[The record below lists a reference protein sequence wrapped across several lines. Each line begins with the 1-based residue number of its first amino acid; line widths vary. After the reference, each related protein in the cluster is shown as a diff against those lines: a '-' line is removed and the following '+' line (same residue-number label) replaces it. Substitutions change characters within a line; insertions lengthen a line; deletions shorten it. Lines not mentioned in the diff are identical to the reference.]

1 MKNEG
6 QFRVQLSL
14 HVMSFDFVGVC
25 ENRKM
30 KTGTGKVGIEQ
41 VNPKAIDLISA
52 VKSLHSCQDL
62 SKLIGDSENS
72 ISELKFENGS
82 SIQIDFD
89 SLAKVPIHLL
99 ARILQSKLDEDL
111 LKYVLIGIRLLHNL
125 YDAAPRHHKLEQIM
139 SDDIPLL
146 SQLIELIF
154 YVLIVL
160 NYYTKEHQHLTPVTH
175 LHSTIAAS
183 TLLLFEKAI
192 SPHPVELANVLV
204 NHPKV
209 HLFMDAAFSV
219 VRTDIEVLRVEM
231 QSHSTDS
238 LSPTAEESIKH
249 LCVQCEASLKF
260 LHSLY
265 QQNSF
270 RDCLLKH
277 KELCREA
284 GFLWLVR
291 SVLDLDVT
299 VFRNAQFVV
308 GAVCRMKSKV
318 LAMLLY
324 LCEIESVSYLDEVA
338 RTPESLSLA
347 KSVVLEVLELLKK
360 LFSGYSKE
368 LRSCMGKDTPKGLL
382 QLNALRLADIFSDD
396 SNFRSY
402 VIAHITKVLTTL
414 FSLPHVEFLSTWCA
428 SDLQVWEED
437 ATLDYDPFL
446 ASGWVLNL
454 LSMSN
459 PLILTSS
466 EYAVISS
473 NMPRASYAH
482 QRTSLLVKVIANLH
496 CFNPDICND
505 EKDLFLNKF
514 FKCLQ
519 REVPDLSN
527 ESSSDLAAEKIASI
541 SRNLRS
547 LLSHAESLIPSYLN
561 EEDVQL
567 FREFMSQLEPLM
579 SMLELKVSD
588 IQEAHSINGCSPPL
602 SRKVSPNQYN
612 RTSDLQ
618 DEVQKA
624 LVLLK
629 SDQSNVGMD
638 IDQVD
643 DELREYKKKGKDNSG
658 KVEACGL
665 KEMEG
670 NAQNVESSGSDS
682 SSTREKNSLDQSNG
696 VQDQKTADIKFAE
709 KQQRKRKRNI
719 MNDKQTSIIERA
731 LLDIPDMHRNA
742 AALQSMADQLC
753 NLGSE
758 VTSSQ
763 LKNWLNNRKAK
774 LARVANSCGLTE
786 GYNAHNDNHGGSE
799 IKVLNDSSKNPGED
813 LSVPSAPQAGQEE
826 SGIIIP
832 RTGCNENPRNIVSE
846 LVDSTPVEGQY
857 VMVVDQKGTVI
868 GRGKVYQVHGIW
880 YGKNLKELGTCVV
893 DIVELKEA
901 THFRHSLLDKGLIA
915 ARV

>member
-1 MKNEG
+1 
-6 QFRVQLSL
+6 
-14 HVMSFDFVGVC
+14 
-25 ENRKM
+25 M
-30 KTGTGKVGIEQ
+30 KTGTGRVGTEE

-62 SKLIGDSENS
+62 SKLIRDSEDGM
-72 ISELKFENGS
+72 SELRFENVS
-82 SIQIDFD
+82 STQIDFEG
-89 SLAKVPIHLL
+89 LAKVPIHLL
-99 ARILQSKLDEDL
+99 ARLLQSKLDEDL

-125 YDAAPRHHKLEQIM
+125 YDAALRHPKLEQIM
-139 SDDIPLL
+139 SDDIPL

-160 NYYTKEHQHLTPVTH
+160 NYYTKTKEHHHLTPVTH

-183 TLLLFEKAI
+183 SLLLFEKVI
-192 SPHPVELANVLV
+192 SPHPVELANIIV
-204 NHPKV
+204 NHPKA
-209 HLFMDAAFSV
+209 HQFMEAAFAV
-219 VRTDIEVLRVEM
+219 VHTDIEVLRVEM
-231 QSHSTDS
+231 QSNSTGS
-238 LSPTAEESIKH
+238 LRPTAEESIKH

-260 LHSLY
+260 LHSLC
-265 QQNSF
+265 QQNNF

-277 KELCREA
+277 KELCHEA

-291 SVLDLDVT
+291 SVLGLDVT
-299 VFRNAQFVV
+299 VFHNAQFVV

-318 LAMLLY
+318 LAMLLH
-324 LCEIESVSYLDEVA
+324 LCEVESISYLDEVA
-338 RTPESLSLA
+338 RTPESLNLA

-368 LRSCMGKDTPKGLL
+368 LSSCTGKDTPKGLL

-402 VIAHITKVLTTL
+402 VITHITEVLTTL

-454 LSMSN
+454 LSLSN
-459 PLILTSS
+459 PLVIKSS
-466 EYAVISS
+466 EYAVIS
-473 NMPRASYAH
+473 NNTPRASYAH
-482 QRTSLLVKVIANLH
+482 KRTSLLVKVIANLH

-527 ESSSDLAAEKIASI
+527 ESSSDLAVEKIAFI

-579 SMLELKVSD
+579 CMLELKEV
-588 IQEAHSINGCSPPL
+588 HSINGCSPPL
-602 SRKVSPNQYN
+602 SRKAPPNQNN
-612 RTSDLQ
+612 RTSDLKE
-618 DEVQKA
+618 EVQNTLA
-624 LVLLK
+624 LLE

-643 DELREYKKKGKDNSG
+643 NELREYKKKGKDNSG
-658 KVEACGL
+658 NVEAFGL
-665 KEMEG
+665 KEIG
-670 NAQNVESSGSDS
+670 RNARNVESSGSDS
-682 SSTREKNSLDQSNG
+682 SSTREKNSLDQSND
-696 VQDQKTADIKFAE
+696 VQEDQKTADIKFAE
-709 KQQRKRKRNI
+709 NQRRKRKRI
-719 MNDKQTSIIERA
+719 IINDKQASIIERA
-731 LLDIPDMHRNA
+731 LLDKPDMHRNA
-742 AALQSMADQLC
+742 AALQSMADQLSD
-753 NLGSE
+753 LGSE

-763 LKNWLNNRKAK
+763 VKNWLNNRKAK
-774 LARVANSCGLTE
+774 LARVAKDSCGLAE
-786 GYNAHNDNHGGSE
+786 GHNACNDNQSGSE
-799 IKVLNDSSKNPGED
+799 TKVLNDSSKNPGAG
-813 LSVPSAPQAGQEE
+813 LSVPSTPQVGDQDK
-826 SGIIIP
+826 SGRIVP
-832 RTGCNENPRNIVSE
+832 GPSCTENPRNIVSE
-846 LVDSTPVEGQY
+846 LVDSTPIEGQY
-857 VMVVDQKGTVI
+857 VLVVDGKGTEI
-868 GRGKVYQVHGIW
+868 GKGKVYQVHGIW
-880 YGKNLKELGTCVV
+880 YGKNLEELGTCVV
-893 DIVELKEA
+893 DIIELKGDKLQRLPHPFEDTGTSFYNA
-901 THFRHSLLDKGLIA
+901 EKQHRVMRVLWDSKKLLVLQ
-915 ARV
+915 R